1 MCDGA
6 AEKDGADAN
15 QHGDE
20 AKPGQQWA
28 SLMGTETLIT
38 VLDVLAIGRGLLG
51 ALGRAGQ
58 GDTLVIAALVEQ
70 GTHSV
75 ADTCH

>member
-20 AKPGQQWA
+20 AKQGQQWA
-28 SLMGTETLIT
+28 SLMGTKALIT
-38 VLDVLAIGRGLLG
+38 VLDVLAVGRGLLG
-51 ALGRAGQ
+51 ALGRTGQ
-58 GDTLVIAALVEQ
+58 GDALVIAALVEQ
-70 GTHSV
+70 GTHRV
-75 ADTCH
+75 TDT